1 MSENISYFI
10 FGKEKHSK
18 YDHQP
23 HKKDVWPKFVKAK
36 WQNPN
41 YVKKFGVSD
50 VNDWNDIKDIL
61 KAMWQKYRNKKDHD
75 LIESFLD
82 KAAQIYHHY
91 K

>member
-1 MSENISYFI
+1 M
-10 FGKEKHSK
+10 
-18 YDHQP
+18 
-23 HKKDVWPKFVKAK
+23 A
-36 WQNPN
+36 NPN